1 MPYKTVQITFLVL
14 IMAGFYRES
23 CGQSKFQNEV
33 IYHVF
38 QRSFYDSNGDMH
50 GDLNGL
56 REKLGYL
63 QELGITSILLL
74 PLYESPYYHNYFT
87 SDFEKIDEEY
97 GSMQDYLNLVK
108 EVHKRGMKIY
118 LDMETQYVTEDHPWW
133 KNSFGNL
140 SSKYSDYILYDDSAH
155 KKPSTIVFGLTE
167 LPGYDGTKR
176 KITTVNLNS
185 EKVREYNYKL
195 FEFFT
200 DPNRDGKFD
209 DGADGF
215 RLDHMM
221 DNLDNKPQLTNLFS
235 NFWTPLIRRLKQ
247 KNPYLK
253 FVAEQADWGSFGF
266 DYLEKGGVDRVFAF
280 RLAFAIRNMNKKEIV
295 AVADSAFGFTPPGKQ
310 QIVFIGNHD
319 MDRFSSVMHE
329 NAGKNKIGAALSL
342 LIGGIPSIY
351 YGEEIGMVG
360 TSSWDK
366 YGMTDANGIPQRE
379 AFEWYKTVAGKG
391 MATWYKNTG
400 PWWDSTNLKSND
412 GISLQEQ
419 KANPGSLWNFYR
431 NIIALRENNE
441 AFVSGTY
448 QALQNNNDSIYSF
461 LRSTNRQTVVVVINL
476 SGSKQNVSINFDNA
490 KGTGKKWK
498 KLFGDQA
505 ATISEGSAT
514 ISLPAY
520 GIQVWEIL

>member
-1 MPYKTVQITFLVL
+1 
-14 IMAGFYRES
+14 
-23 CGQSKFQNEV
+23 
-33 IYHVF
+33 
-38 QRSFYDSNGDMH
+38 
-50 GDLNGL
+50 
-56 REKLGYL
+56 
-63 QELGITSILLL
+63 
-74 PLYESPYYHNYFT
+74 
-87 SDFEKIDEEY
+87 
-97 GSMQDYLNLVK
+97 
-108 EVHKRGMKIY
+108 
-118 LDMETQYVTEDHPWW
+118 
-133 KNSFGNL
+133 
-140 SSKYSDYILYDDSAH
+140 
-155 KKPSTIVFGLTE
+155 
-167 LPGYDGTKR
+167 
-176 KITTVNLNS
+176 
-185 EKVREYNYKL
+185 
-195 FEFFT
+195 
-200 DPNRDGKFD
+200 
-209 DGADGF
+209 
-215 RLDHMM
+215 
-221 DNLDNKPQLTNLFS
+221 
-235 NFWTPLIRRLKQ
+235 
-247 KNPYLK
+247 
-253 FVAEQADWGSFGF
+253 
-266 DYLEKGGVDRVFAF
+266 
-280 RLAFAIRNMNKKEIV
+280 MNKKEIV

-391 MATWYKNTG
+391 MSTWYKNTG

-476 SGSKQNVSINFDNA
+476 SGSKQNVSINFGNA